1 MNPSFSFADRYRI
14 YVASLLFALLAGLPS
29 FGQSATDGT
38 TPPSIAPGS
47 PAGSYALS
55 GFDTVNLY
63 SGKPNF
69 LVPLHSV
76 GGRGEASYSI
86 AYPIQRNWTISVLP
100 NEDGSYSYVPA
111 SAAQPHNGFI
121 GDNPVAYFSVGYM
134 AFRSAPDSAISN
146 SVNCT
151 GGRLAG
157 STIVDPDGRSAILT
171 RITWTSSDGTETE
184 FVDQGTGG
192 KEQTQPYGCNGDA
205 NGNGNAQSRGTV
217 FVSTDGSAATFVS
230 ISTIYDCMYY
240 AGCSGG
246 VNGWLFF
253 PNGLRYTI
261 NNGDVSE
268 IRDRNG
274 NEVTFCEPGW
284 SGCSGFSATD
294 PLGRTTNITYATFP
308 NGTTAASD
316 TIAFTGFAGTPRSIS
331 VNYGQLQSYLAP
343 GQNVQTYGCL
353 FPELTNG
360 STQTPFNPY
369 VTSSIGLPDG
379 RSYSFLYNS
388 YGEVAQ
394 VTLPTGGAIQYQ
406 YGGADG
412 ASDPSHISPGTC
424 SANPSLQY
432 SGVTGQYTIQRR
444 LLVRKVLPSGASGPV
459 EQWTTYSANFGSSS
473 QSNTAVTVKHL
484 DPSDPTGN
492 TVISQETH
500 LFYLNPVN
508 SVLDVSNP
516 AHYSPWQ
523 EGKEYESDYY
533 DGSGQNRLR
542 SIVSTWTQRACGAYP
557 NDAACWFESS
567 FPANSAPPNATSSV
581 SNQVAPAHYTAVTE
595 VDTTLSDTNQL
606 SKQTFAYDQ
615 YNNRTDTY
623 EYDYGQSASQN
634 PTAGPLLRHTSRT
647 FATTINGVAYDTIS
661 AAAQGSNIHLRDLVA
676 SETVTDINNNT
687 ASHTTITYD
696 SYGTMTDYG
705 PVAGHDSG
713 YGTSYTT
720 RGNPTSKQSYT
731 SASSYIATQNGYD
744 TLGNVASATD
754 GNGYATTITFSSPDY
769 AFPKSISKS
778 VSGKTLTW
786 GKGYDFN
793 TGQVTTFTEPNTGT
807 TTTYSDQ
814 IGENSPDP
822 LDRLKLVTRPDGE
835 TTQYSYD
842 DTNQIITTSS
852 DQSSVGDGKIAS
864 RTYFDGF
871 GRQIQTRTFED
882 GNVSGSNY
890 ISTEQ
895 TFDAL
900 GRAHTTS
907 LPHRPNATAHFTTTT
922 YDPIGRVLTV
932 ATDDGATTST
942 SYSGQITTV
951 KDPPCQSAASGISCN
966 QRASTTDA
974 AGRLKAVTENIS
986 SAAVT
991 TSYAYSASDN
1001 LIAVCQGGSFDN
1013 NNNCAG
1019 GQGRQY
1025 TYDEMSRLVSATNPE
1040 TSTGAQTS
1048 GTTSYTSYDNNGNLL
1063 SKTDARGTVTTMTYD
1078 QMNRI
1083 TGKSYS
1089 GGNGAP
1095 AVTYCYDGTVAAS
1108 GSGCTSPS
1116 ISIPNALNHLTQV
1129 YSAASATTYTAFDP
1143 VGRVTASGQQT
1154 PAASATPYQFGT
1166 AANPGYTYNLAGE
1179 MTAEVYPS
1187 GRKVSYTYDA
1197 AGRTKYVTNP
1207 GTKLNYADLSLFNP
1221 SSNQYAYAPNGAIQS
1236 MTLGNSVVES
1246 WNWDP
1251 IRLQPTQTKIG
1262 SLLTLNYYY
1271 CPSSGSS
1278 CASNN
1283 GSMLRQTVATP
1294 ALGTVTQDFTY
1305 IDGFGRLNTA
1315 QETNASSQINWS
1327 QDYGYDN
1334 YGNRAVTSGNIPYPG
1349 QTPTALSQFVETI
1362 NSTSVNRNHWATGS
1376 GYDSGG
1382 NMQSAPNQGF
1392 TYDAENRLIASTQPG
1407 TPSIS
1412 YAYDGDGQRVQKT
1425 VGGALTTYV
1434 YDAEGEL
1441 AAEYGTPTDAQ
1452 GTSYVSVDQL
1462 GSTRLLQQSLG
1473 TVRYYDYFPF
1483 GEDIPA
1489 SQYGRGTGYAS
1500 GVYPASG
1507 PDFLSLK
1514 FTGKERDWES
1524 GLDFSQARYYSPW
1537 QGRFGGVDPENAG
1550 ADSGS
1555 PQTYHGYAYVT
1566 NNPLVNTDPDGLEK
1580 GEIIA
1585 SYDPTPPQKPD
1596 PGLVLWL
1603 FLDELLV
1610 KGQLERQA
1618 LAHGAEKIWN
1628 WTAQRD
1634 YGCVGS
1640 RMLGGA
1646 AAGGSGG
1653 AVLGLAGGPFAEIT
1667 VPGSA
1672 LAGSISF
1679 GAAGLVS
1686 GMAGCS
1692 TVGNNL
1698 AFQDT
1703 GGNAGSTGRK
1713 GGENGGPASE
1723 KTAQDMAKQIERD
1736 LGKQAR
1742 REFHDA
1748 KGGGGD
1754 RTLAELKEDA
1764 KLIYEKHGRTPPKWM
1779 Q

>member
-1 MNPSFSFADRYRI
+1 M
-14 YVASLLFALLAGLPS
+14 
-29 FGQSATDGT
+29 
-38 TPPSIAPGS
+38 
-47 PAGSYALS
+47 
-55 GFDTVNLY
+55 
-63 SGKPNF
+63 
-69 LVPLHSV
+69 
-76 GGRGEASYSI
+76 
-86 AYPIQRNWTISVLP
+86 
-100 NEDGSYSYVPA
+100 
-111 SAAQPHNGFI
+111 
-121 GDNPVAYFSVGYM
+121 
-134 AFRSAPDSAISN
+134 
-146 SVNCT
+146 
-151 GGRLAG
+151 
-157 STIVDPDGRSAILT
+157 
-171 RITWTSSDGTETE
+171 
-184 FVDQGTGG
+184 
-192 KEQTQPYGCNGDA
+192 
-205 NGNGNAQSRGTV
+205 
-217 FVSTDGSAATFVS
+217 
-230 ISTIYDCMYY
+230 
-240 AGCSGG
+240 
-246 VNGWLFF
+246 
-253 PNGLRYTI
+253 
-261 NNGDVSE
+261 
-268 IRDRNG
+268 
-274 NEVTFCEPGW
+274 
-284 SGCSGFSATD
+284 
-294 PLGRTTNITYATFP
+294 
-308 NGTTAASD
+308 
-316 TIAFTGFAGTPRSIS
+316 
-331 VNYGQLQSYLAP
+331 
-343 GQNVQTYGCL
+343 
-353 FPELTNG
+353 
-360 STQTPFNPY
+360 
-369 VTSSIGLPDG
+369 
-379 RSYSFLYNS
+379 
-388 YGEVAQ
+388 
-394 VTLPTGGAIQYQ
+394 
-406 YGGADG
+406 
-412 ASDPSHISPGTC
+412 
-424 SANPSLQY
+424 
-432 SGVTGQYTIQRR
+432 
-444 LLVRKVLPSGASGPV
+444 
-459 EQWTTYSANFGSSS
+459 
-473 QSNTAVTVKHL
+473 
-484 DPSDPTGN
+484 
-492 TVISQETH
+492 
-500 LFYLNPVN
+500 
-508 SVLDVSNP
+508 
-516 AHYSPWQ
+516 
-523 EGKEYESDYY
+523 
-533 DGSGQNRLR
+533 
-542 SIVSTWTQRACGAYP
+542 
-557 NDAACWFESS
+557 
-567 FPANSAPPNATSSV
+567 
-581 SNQVAPAHYTAVTE
+581 
-595 VDTTLSDTNQL
+595 
-606 SKQTFAYDQ
+606 
-615 YNNRTDTY
+615 
-623 EYDYGQSASQN
+623 
-634 PTAGPLLRHTSRT
+634 
-647 FATTINGVAYDTIS
+647 NGVAYDTIS

-676 SETVTDINNNT
+676 SETVTDVNNNT

-713 YGTSYTT
+713 YGTSYTS

-731 SASSYIATQNGYD
+731 SASSYITTQNGYD

-778 VSGKTLTW
+778 VGGKTLTW

-793 TGQVTTFTEPNTGT
+793 TGQVTTFTDPNTST

-814 IGENSPDP
+814 IGQNSPDP
-822 LDRLKLVTRPDGE
+822 LDRLKLVMRPDGG

-864 RTYFDGF
+864 QTYFDGF
-871 GRQIQTRTFED
+871 GRQTQTRAFED

-900 GRAHTTS
+900 GRAHTSS

-942 SYSGQITTV
+942 SYSGQVTAV
-951 KDPPCQSAASGISCN
+951 KDPPCQSAASGTSCN
-966 QRASTTDA
+966 QRTTTIDA

-1083 TGKSYS
+1083 AGKTYS
-1089 GGNGAP
+1089 GGSGAP

-1108 GSGCTSPS
+1108 GGGCTNPS
-1116 ISIPNALNHLTQV
+1116 ISIPNALNHLSQIN
-1129 YSAASATTYTAFDP
+1129 SAASATSYTAFDT
-1143 VGRVTASGQQT
+1143 VGRVTASSQQT

-1207 GTKLNYADLSLFNP
+1207 VTNLNYADLSLFNP
-1221 SSNQYAYAPNGAIQS
+1221 SGNQYAYAPNGAIQS
-1236 MTLGNSVVES
+1236 MTLGNSVVEN

-1271 CPSSGSS
+1271 CPSSGTS

-1283 GSMLRQTVATP
+1283 GSMLRQTVTTP

-1327 QDYGYDN
+1327 QGYGYDN

-1434 YDAEGEL
+1434 YDANSEL

-1489 SQYGRGTGYAS
+1489 SQYGRGSGYAS

-1524 GLDFSQARYYSPW
+1524 GLDFSQARYYSAW

-1566 NNPLVNTDPDGLEK
+1566 NSPLVNTDPDGLLQRSNT
-1580 GEIIA
+1580 GNDG
-1585 SYDPTPPQKPD
+1585 SPPPDNSLFVWLIQEDLRMSALFAQKAAEVGAAVEHWVNQPRD
-1596 PGLVLWL
+1596 PGC
-1603 FLDELLV
+1603 
-1610 KGQLERQA
+1610 
-1618 LAHGAEKIWN
+1618 LAGTAGAGASIG
-1628 WTAQRD
+1628 AA
-1634 YGCVGS
+1634 VGAGV
-1640 RMLGGA
+1640 GGA
-1646 AAGGSGG
+1646 GG
-1653 AVLGLAGGPFAEIT
+1653 AVAGAVAGSEVPIVGNILGGLAGG
-1667 VPGSA
+1667 
-1672 LAGSISF
+1672 
-1679 GAAGLVS
+1679 GL
-1686 GMAGCS
+1686 G
-1692 TVGNNL
+1692 
-1698 AFQDT
+1698 
-1703 GGNAGSTGRK
+1703 
-1713 GGENGGPASE
+1713 
-1723 KTAQDMAKQIERD
+1723 I
-1736 LGKQAR
+1736 
-1742 REFHDA
+1742 A
-1748 KGGGGD
+1748 KGGAIGGGIGATAGLGVGLVVCSTSVGLGGGGAARVTNPKHHPNSESPEPANAQD
-1754 RTLAELKEDA
+1754 LYDKSIEANNGTRWAKDADGVIHRFSKPSNGESHWNGSTTGPKPIRWEDIPVEIRRVLK
-1764 KLIYEKHGRTPPKWM
+1764 
-1779 Q
+1779 